1 MNGHFLKL
9 HLNMFERSQG
19 NIIIW
24 IVIISINCNFYMLK
38 AWHKS
43 KIFLHVQSTQT
54 LKMGSPCFFQTSFFP
69 TKCSPFLLKIGKDFN
84 IDDFKGKSTW
94 LMKKNY
100 IKNLNTFDFKCVF
113 DLENYGFKKCGL
125 NKRCSYL
132 CDKGHECII
141 YLI

>member
-1 MNGHFLKL
+1 M
-9 HLNMFERSQG
+9 
-19 NIIIW
+19 
-24 IVIISINCNFYMLK
+24 ISREKVLE
-38 AWHKS
+38 
-43 KIFLHVQSTQT
+43 
-54 LKMGSPCFFQTSFFP
+54 
-69 TKCSPFLLKIGKDFN
+69 
-84 IDDFKGKSTW
+84 